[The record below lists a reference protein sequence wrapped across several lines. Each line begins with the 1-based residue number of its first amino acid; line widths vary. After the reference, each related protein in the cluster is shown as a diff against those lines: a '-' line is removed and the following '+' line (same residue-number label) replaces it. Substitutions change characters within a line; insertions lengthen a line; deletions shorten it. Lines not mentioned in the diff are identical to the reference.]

1 MSKEQ
6 LNERL
11 ITRFIDQV
19 KSAMDN
25 RDQAKKLVKSIAK
38 RDKEL
43 ANLTQN
49 VNDDMAKLLDYLK
62 KHNPKTPET
71 AE

>member
-25 RDQAKKLVKSIAK
+25 REQARKLVKSIAK

-43 ANLTQN
+43 AKLTQN
-49 VNDDMAKLLDYLK
+49 VNDGMEELLAYLK
-62 KHNPKTPET
+62 KHNPKTDET
-71 AE
+71 E